1 MEEER
6 LDIRL
11 IREGRASSREKA
23 KEMIGNGFV
32 SVNGR
37 PAKKAGQTVKEED
50 LIEVAVPAVSAG
62 DYRSEEVFVSRG
74 GHKLAR
80 ALQFFGIDPAG
91 LCCLD
96 AGASTGGFT
105 DVLLRRGAARVFAV
119 DVGHGQFDP
128 ELAKDERITVRE
140 GVNVRYLSVEDFP
153 GPMDLVT
160 ADLSFISLTKVLEP
174 LEALL
179 AEGGTLICLVKPQFE
194 AGPGAVDKNG
204 VIRDGRVR
212 LGVLRRVCA
221 AAAGLGLSV
230 RGITYS
236 PIKGPEGNVEFLL
249 YAVKDGRGAVP
260 EDEALRRAVEEAAQ
274 VLG

>member
-1 MEEER
+1 MSDKKR
-6 LDIRL
+6 LDVL
-11 IREGRASSREKA
+11 LFEKGMAESREKA
-23 KEMIGNGFV
+23 RAMIMSGIVFVDGQRSDKPGNQV
-32 SVNGR
+32 SSESAVEVR
-37 PAKKAGQTVKEED
+37 GQTLE
-50 LIEVAVPAVSAG
+50 
-62 DYRSEEVFVSRG
+62 FVSRG
-74 GHKLAR
+74 GLKLKK
-80 ALQFFGIDPAG
+80 ALAFFGVSPDGKTCID
-91 LCCLD
+91 C
-96 AGASTGGFT
+96 GASTGGFT

-140 GVNVRYLSVEDFP
+140 GVNVRYLCVEDFP

-179 AEGGTLICLVKPQFE
+179 AEGGMLVCLVKPQFE

-204 VIRDGRVR
+204 VIKDGRVR

-249 YAVKDGRGAVP
+249 YAVKDGRGTVP
-260 EDEALRRAVEEAAQ
+260 EDETLRRAVEEASQ